1 MGIYMERFGII
12 SLLFVAAVMGNMANA
27 ALPDLEFSLHKNG
40 PANIE
45 HANSGP
51 TLLVIG
57 GIQGDEPGG
66 FTAASLLVTH
76 YKITVGQ
83 VWIVP
88 NLNFKSIIKRSRG
101 VHGDMNRKFSKLK
114 QTDPEFETVQKIKQ
128 IITSPD
134 VDIILNLH
142 DGSGFY
148 NERYIDALHNPR
160 RWGQSL
166 IIDQAK
172 IEMPGIGIPE
182 IGMSGIEM
190 SGTETTEAGSAQFNH
205 LEQLGRQVVAHVNA
219 SIPQT
224 LHQYRLKN
232 THTAL
237 GNKEMEK
244 TLTYFAINHAKPAFG
259 VEASK
264 YFLTHK
270 RAYYHLLVL
279 EAFMNN
285 IGIKFERKFNL
296 AEAGIK
302 KAMYDKLQ
310 LAFYNKKIILD
321 VANAR
326 KRLNYV
332 PLKKNADIAYI
343 SGNPLVAVVS
353 KNNRFNVR
361 YGNRNL
367 TSLKPSYFE
376 YDDSLEDIK
385 ISVDG
390 NIKSISLGST
400 VEVQQDFNVH
410 SIAGYRVNV
419 IGFTRKG
426 VRDESNQTIKL
437 ENIRSRFSVD
447 KQSKIFRVE
456 IYQGKRYC
464 GMILVRFNALKQ
476 TT

>member
-1 MGIYMERFGII
+1 MLPKIIFGLII
-12 SLLFVAAVMGNMANA
+12 SFSINSVYA
-27 ALPDLEFSLHKNG
+27 ALPSLEFSLHKNG
-40 PANIE
+40 VE
-45 HANSGP
+45 GSGP

-76 YKITVGQ
+76 YKITSGQ

-88 NLNFKSIIKRSRG
+88 NLNFESIIKRSRG

-114 QTDPEFETVQKIKQ
+114 QNDPEFNTVQKIKQ

-148 NERYIDALHNPR
+148 NERYIDSQHNPK

-172 IEMPGIGIPE
+172 IGNGQY
-182 IGMSGIEM
+182 S
-190 SGTETTEAGSAQFNH
+190 H
-205 LEQLGRQVVAHVNA
+205 LEKIGQQVVARVNDF
-219 SIPQT
+219 IKQP

-237 GNKEMEK
+237 GDKEMEK
-244 TLTYFAINHAKPAFG
+244 TLTYFAINRAKPAFG

-264 YFLTHK
+264 NFLTHK
-270 RAYYHLLVL
+270 RAYYHLRVL
-279 EAFMNN
+279 EAFMSEV
-285 IGIKFERKFNL
+285 GIKYERKFNL
-296 AEAGIK
+296 ATADIK

-310 LAFYNKKIILD
+310 LAFYDNKVLLD
-321 VANAR
+321 MANAR

-332 PLKKNADIAYI
+332 PFKKNADINYI
-343 SGNPLVAVVS
+343 SRNPLVAVVS
-353 KNNRFNVR
+353 NKNRFNVR

-367 TSLKPSYFE
+367 TYLKPAYFE
-376 YDDSLEDIK
+376 YDESLHDINAS
-385 ISVDG
+385 IDG
-390 NIKSISLGST
+390 NKRKIPLGSI
-400 VEVQQDFNVH
+400 VDVNKNFNIH
-410 SIAGYRVNV
+410 KIKGYRVNV
-419 IGFTRKG
+419 IGYTRKG
-426 VRDESNQTIKL
+426 VKDESNRTIKL
-437 ENIRSRFSVD
+437 SQIRKKYSVD
-447 KQSKIFRVE
+447 KHSKIFRVE
-456 IYQGKRYC
+456 IYQGNKYC
-464 GMILVRFNALKQ
+464 GMILVRFHHPER

>member
-1 MGIYMERFGII
+1 MVFTADWKTLDMLTRLF
-12 SLLFVAAVMGNMANA
+12 LLFSIMVGATTSSTAV
-27 ALPDLEFSLHKNG
+27 ALPSLEFSLHKNG
-40 PANIE
+40 PTNLKL
-45 HANSGP
+45 ANSGP

-76 YKITVGQ
+76 YKITSGQ

-88 NLNFKSIIKRSRG
+88 NLNFESIIKRSRG
-101 VHGDMNRKFSKLK
+101 VYGDMNRKFSKLK
-114 QTDPEFETVQKIKQ
+114 ANDPEFKTIQKIKQ
-128 IITSPD
+128 IITSPN
-134 VDIILNLH
+134 VDLILNLH

-148 NERYIDALHNPR
+148 NERYIDAQHNPG

-172 IEMPGIGIPE
+172 VGVGQY
-182 IGMSGIEM
+182 S
-190 SGTETTEAGSAQFNH
+190 Q
-205 LEQLGRQVVAHVNA
+205 LEELGKQVVSSVNQQIDN
-219 SIPQT
+219 S

-237 GNKEMEK
+237 GDKEMEK
-244 TLTYFAINHAKPAFG
+244 TLTYFAINHSKPAFG

-264 YFLTHK
+264 NFLTHR

-279 EAFMNN
+279 EAFMSKV
-285 IGIKFERKFNL
+285 GIKFERRFEL
-296 AEAGIK
+296 AEADIK

-310 LAFYNKKIILD
+310 LTFYNKKILLD

-332 PLKKNADIAYI
+332 PLKRNSEIDYTAK
-343 SGNPLVAVVS
+343 NPLVAVVS
-353 KNNRFNVR
+353 KNNKFNIR

-367 TSLKPSYFE
+367 TYIKPSYFD

-385 ISVDG
+385 MSIDG
-390 NIKSISLGST
+390 DVHNISLGSI
-400 VEVQQDFNVH
+400 VNVNKDFNIH
-410 SIAGYRVNV
+410 PIDGYRVNV

-426 VRDESNQTIKL
+426 IKDESNRTIKL
-437 ENIRSRFSVD
+437 KNIRQRYSVD
-447 KQSKIFRVE
+447 KESKIFRVE
-456 IYQGKRYC
+456 IYQGKKYC
-464 GMILVRFNALKQ
+464 GMILVRFNESGRA
-476 TT
+476 T

>member
-1 MGIYMERFGII
+1 MERSLFIFLFYII
-12 SLLFVAAVMGNMANA
+12 TSTGNA

-40 PANIE
+40 PAKN
-45 HANSGP
+45 GP

-76 YKITVGQ
+76 YKITSGQ

-88 NLNFKSIIKRSRG
+88 NLNFESIIKRSRG
-101 VHGDMNRKFSKLK
+101 VYGDMNRKFSKLK
-114 QTDPEFETVQKIKQ
+114 STDPEFETIQKIKQ

-134 VDIILNLH
+134 IDIILNLH

-148 NERYIDALHNPR
+148 NEKNVDAMHNPQ

-172 IEMPGIGIPE
+172 IGNKQINVG
-182 IGMSGIEM
+182 
-190 SGTETTEAGSAQFNH
+190 QFSH
-205 LEQLGRQVVAHVNA
+205 LEELGQYVVSQVNS
-219 SIPQT
+219 SIPNL

-237 GNKEMEK
+237 GDKEMEK

-259 VEASK
+259 IEASK
-264 YFLTHK
+264 HFLTHK
-270 RAYYHLLVL
+270 RAHFHLLVL
-279 EAFMNN
+279 EAFMKK
-285 IGIKFERKFNL
+285 IGIKFERKFEL
-296 AEAGIK
+296 TEAGIK

-310 LAFYNKKIILD
+310 LAFYNKKIYLD

-332 PLKKNADIAYI
+332 PLKKDADIDYI
-343 SGNPLVAVVS
+343 SGNPLLAVVS
-353 KNNRFNVR
+353 KNNRFNIR

-367 TSLKPSYFE
+367 TSIQPSYFD
-376 YDDSLEDIK
+376 YDDSLDDITV
-385 ISVDG
+385 SVDG
-390 NIKSISLGST
+390 TIKNISLGSMID
-400 VEVQQDFNVH
+400 VKQNFNIH
-410 SIAGYRVNV
+410 PISGYRVNV
-419 IGFTRKG
+419 IGYTRKG
-426 VRDESNQTIKL
+426 VRDESNHTIKL
-437 ENIRSRFSVD
+437 KNIRRRYSVD

-456 IYQGKRYC
+456 IYQGKKYC
-464 GMILVRFNALKQ
+464 GMILVRFNKLKNSNKRA
-476 TT
+476 T

>member
-1 MGIYMERFGII
+1 MERYLLIC
-12 SLLFVAAVMGNMANA
+12 LLFLAT
-27 ALPDLEFSLHKNG
+27 LPVQSTTLPHLEFSLHKNI
-40 PANIE
+40 PANTRN
-45 HANSGP
+45 AVKGP

-76 YKITVGQ
+76 YKIKTGQ

-88 NLNFKSIIKRSRG
+88 NLNFESIIKRSRG
-101 VHGDMNRKFSKLK
+101 IYGDMNRKFSKLK
-114 QTDPEFETVQKIKQ
+114 ATDPEFKTIQKIKQ

-148 NERYIDALHNPR
+148 NEQYVDALHNPQ

-166 IIDQAK
+166 IIDQAS
-172 IEMPGIGIPE
+172 IA
-182 IGMSGIEM
+182 
-190 SGTETTEAGSAQFNH
+190 TEKFGH
-205 LEQLGRQVVAHVNA
+205 LETLGTHIVSRVNA
-219 SIPQT
+219 SIQQP

-237 GNKEMEK
+237 GDKEMEK

-264 YFLTHK
+264 SFLTHR

-279 EAFMNN
+279 EAFMSR
-285 IGIKFERKFNL
+285 IGIKFERTFTL
-296 AEAGIK
+296 TETDIK

-310 LAFYNKKIILD
+310 LAFYNKKVLLD

-326 KRLNYV
+326 KKLNYV

-343 SGNPLVAVVS
+343 AGNPLLAVVG

-367 TSLKPSYFE
+367 TYIKPAYFE
-376 YDDSLEDIK
+376 YDNSLENIK
-385 ISVDG
+385 MSVDG
-390 NIKSISLGST
+390 TVKNISLGS
-400 VEVQQDFNVH
+400 VVDVQHDFNIH

-426 VRDESNQTIKL
+426 VHDESNHTIKL
-437 ENIRSRFSVD
+437 KHIRRRFSVD

-456 IYQGKRYC
+456 IYQGKKYC
-464 GMILVRFNALKQ
+464 GMILVRFNNIKQ

>member
-1 MGIYMERFGII
+1 MERFWFIF
-12 SLLFVAAVMGNMANA
+12 LLFGAATMGSMANA

-40 PANIE
+40 PTNIE
-45 HANSGP
+45 HATGGP

-83 VWIVP
+83 VWVVP
-88 NLNFKSIIKRSRG
+88 NLNFESIIKRSRG
-101 VHGDMNRKFSKLK
+101 VYGDMNRKFSKLK

-148 NERYIDALHNPR
+148 NEEYIDALHNPR

-172 IEMPGIGIPE
+172 IEMPSIGVSGIGI
-182 IGMSGIEM
+182 
-190 SGTETTEAGSAQFNH
+190 SGTENTEAELGQFSH
-205 LEQLGRQVVAHVNA
+205 LEQLGRQVVAQVNA

-237 GNKEMEK
+237 GDKEMEK

-264 YFLTHK
+264 HFLTHK

-279 EAFMNN
+279 EAFMNK

-296 AEAGIK
+296 AEADIK

-310 LAFYNKKIILD
+310 LAFYNKKIVLD

-376 YDDSLEDIK
+376 YDDSLADIK

-390 NIKSISLGST
+390 NIKSISLGSM
-400 VEVQQDFNVH
+400 VDVQQDFNVH

-426 VRDESNQTIKL
+426 IRDESNQTIKL
-437 ENIRSRFSVD
+437 KSIRSRYSVD

-456 IYQGKRYC
+456 IYQGKKYC
-464 GMILVRFNALKQ
+464 GMILVRFNKLKQ

>member
-1 MGIYMERFGII
+1 MGIYMKR
-12 SLLFVAAVMGNMANA
+12 LLFIFLFFITTVMGNMANA
-27 ALPDLEFSLHKNG
+27 VLPGLEFSLHKNS
-40 PANIE
+40 PENIE

-76 YKITVGQ
+76 YKITAGQ
-83 VWIVP
+83 VWVVP
-88 NLNFKSIIKRSRG
+88 NLNFESIIKRSRG
-101 VHGDMNRKFSKLK
+101 VYGDMNRKFSKLK

-148 NERYIDALHNPR
+148 NEQYIDALHNPQ

-172 IEMPGIGIPE
+172 IEIADIE
-182 IGMSGIEM
+182 TSG
-190 SGTETTEAGSAQFNH
+190 SGRIKTESTPFSH
-205 LEQLGRQVVAHVNA
+205 LEKLGRDVIALVNT

-232 THTAL
+232 THTAM
-237 GNKEMEK
+237 GDKEMEK

-259 VEASK
+259 IEASK
-264 YFLTHK
+264 NFLTHK

-279 EAFMNN
+279 EAFMNKT
-285 IGIKFERKFNL
+285 GIKFERKFNL
-296 AEAGIK
+296 AEADIK

-310 LAFYNKKIILD
+310 LAFYDKKIFLD

-332 PLKKNADIAYI
+332 PLKKNADIDYI
-343 SGNPLVAVVS
+343 AGNPLLAVVS

-376 YDDSLEDIK
+376 YDNSLEDIK

-390 NIKSISLGST
+390 NIRRISLGSM
-400 VEVQQDFNVH
+400 VDVQQEFNVH
-410 SIAGYRVNV
+410 AIAGYRVNV

-426 VRDESNQTIKL
+426 VRDESNLTIKL
-437 ENIRSRFSVD
+437 KNIRSRYSVD
-447 KQSKIFRVE
+447 RQSRIFRVE
-456 IYQGKRYC
+456 IYQGKKYC
-464 GMILVRFNALKQ
+464 GMILVRFNKLKQ

>member
-1 MGIYMERFGII
+1 MLPRTILILFI
-12 SLLFVAAVMGNMANA
+12 SLVFSSIQA

-40 PANIE
+40 FPDK
-45 HANSGP
+45 GP

-76 YKITVGQ
+76 YKITSGQ

-88 NLNFKSIIKRSRG
+88 NLNFESIIRRSRG
-101 VHGDMNRKFSKLK
+101 IHGDMNRKFSKLK
-114 QTDPEFETVQKIKQ
+114 PTDPEFETVQKIKQ

-148 NERYIDALHNPR
+148 NEKYIDAKHNPK

-166 IIDQAK
+166 IIDQA
-172 IEMPGIGIPE
+172 E
-182 IGMSGIEM
+182 IGKGPYS
-190 SGTETTEAGSAQFNH
+190 H
-205 LEQLGRQVVAHVNA
+205 LEAIGKRVVSKVNKF
-219 SIPQT
+219 IKQP

-237 GNKEMEK
+237 GDKEMEK

-264 YFLTHK
+264 TFLTHR
-270 RAYYHLLVL
+270 RAYYHLRVM
-279 EAFMNN
+279 EAFMSE
-285 IGIKFERKFNL
+285 IGIKYERKFNL
-296 AEAGIK
+296 AETDIK

-310 LAFYNKKIILD
+310 LAFYDNKVLLD
-321 VANAR
+321 MANAR

-332 PLKKNADIAYI
+332 PFKKNADINYF

-353 KNNRFNVR
+353 NKNRFNVR

-367 TSLKPSYFE
+367 TYLKPSYFD
-376 YDDSLEDIK
+376 YDDSLEGIK
-385 ISVDG
+385 VSVDG
-390 NIKSISLGST
+390 QLRDIRLGSIID
-400 VEVQQDFNVH
+400 VNRNFKVH
-410 SIAGYRVNV
+410 KIKGYRVNV
-419 IGFTRKG
+419 IGYTRKG
-426 VRDESNQTIKL
+426 IRDESNQTIKL
-437 ENIRSRFSVD
+437 EYIMKRYSVD

-456 IYQGKRYC
+456 IYQGSKYC
-464 GMILVRFNALKQ
+464 GMILVRFNHPER

>member
-1 MGIYMERFGII
+1 MLPKLILAFFFF
-12 SLLFVAAVMGNMANA
+12 FVSGVGNAT
-27 ALPDLEFSLHKNG
+27 LPKLEFSLHKNG
-40 PANIE
+40 LP
-45 HANSGP
+45 NSGP

-76 YKITVGQ
+76 YTITSGQ
-83 VWIVP
+83 VWVVP

-101 VHGDMNRKFSKLK
+101 IYGDMNRKFSKLK
-114 QTDPEFETVQKIKQ
+114 SSDPEFKTVQKIKQ

-148 NERYIDALHNPR
+148 NERYIDALHNPK

-172 IEMPGIGIPE
+172 VGRGQY
-182 IGMSGIEM
+182 S
-190 SGTETTEAGSAQFNH
+190 H
-205 LEQLGRQVVAHVNA
+205 LEKLGEHVIAEVNRF
-219 SIPQT
+219 IKQP
-224 LHQYRLKN
+224 LHQYQLKN

-237 GNKEMEK
+237 GDKEMEK

-264 YFLTHK
+264 QFLTHR

-279 EAFMNN
+279 EAFMSR
-285 IGIKFERKFNL
+285 IGITFERKFNL
-296 AEAGIK
+296 AEIDIK

-310 LAFYNKKIILD
+310 LAFYNKKVLLD

-326 KRLNYV
+326 KYLNYV
-332 PLKKNADIAYI
+332 PLKKNADINYI
-343 SGNPLVAVVS
+343 SDNPLVAVVS

-367 TSLKPSYFE
+367 TSLKPAYFE

-385 ISVDG
+385 MSIDG
-390 NIKSISLGST
+390 NVKNISLGSI
-400 VEVQQDFNVH
+400 VDVRRDFNIH
-410 SIAGYRVNV
+410 PIEGYRINV

-426 VRDESNQTIKL
+426 VKDESNHTIKL
-437 ENIRSRFSVD
+437 KNIRRRFSVD
-447 KQSKIFRVE
+447 KKSKIFRVE
-456 IYQGKRYC
+456 IYQGKNYC
-464 GMILVRFNALKQ
+464 GMILVRFNAMERS
-476 TT
+476 T

>member
-1 MGIYMERFGII
+1 MERTLFILSFFVLILI
-12 SLLFVAAVMGNMANA
+12 SRGASA
-27 ALPDLEFSLHKNG
+27 ALPSLEFSLHKNG
-40 PANIE
+40 PVHVNDL
-45 HANSGP
+45 NKGP

-76 YKITVGQ
+76 YKITAGQ

-88 NLNFKSIIKRSRG
+88 NLNFESIIKRSRG
-101 VHGDMNRKFSKLK
+101 IYGDMNRKFSKLK
-114 QTDPEFETVQKIKQ
+114 ITDPEFSTIQKIKQ

-148 NERYIDALHNPR
+148 NEKYIDALHNPQ

-172 IEMPGIGIPE
+172 IGTTKADAKQFSHLEKMGEYVVARVNDSIPE
-182 IGMSGIEM
+182 S
-190 SGTETTEAGSAQFNH
+190 
-205 LEQLGRQVVAHVNA
+205 
-219 SIPQT
+219 

-232 THTAL
+232 THTAK
-237 GNKEMEK
+237 GDKEMEK
-244 TLTYFAINHAKPAFG
+244 TLTFFAINNSKPAFG

-264 YFLTHK
+264 NFLTHR

-279 EAFMNN
+279 EAFMNK
-285 IGIKFERKFNL
+285 IGIKFERKFQL
-296 AEAGIK
+296 TEVDIK
-302 KAMYDKLQ
+302 KAMYEKLQ
-310 LAFYNKKIILD
+310 LAFYNKKIFLD

-326 KRLNYV
+326 KKLNYV

-343 SGNPLVAVVS
+343 TDNPLIAVVS
-353 KNNRFNVR
+353 KNNRFNIR

-376 YDDSLEDIK
+376 YDDSLDDIK
-385 ISVDG
+385 VSVDG
-390 NIKSISLGST
+390 SIRNISLGSI
-400 VEVQQDFNVH
+400 VDVKKYFNVH
-410 SIAGYRVNV
+410 SISGYRINV

-426 VRDESNQTIKL
+426 VRDESNHTIKL
-437 ENIRSRFSVD
+437 KNIRRRYSVD
-447 KQSKIFRVE
+447 KESKIFRVE
-456 IYQGKRYC
+456 IYQGKKYC
-464 GMILVRFNALKQ
+464 GMILVRFDKVKH

>member
-1 MGIYMERFGII
+1 MVGATT
-12 SLLFVAAVMGNMANA
+12 SSTAV
-27 ALPDLEFSLHKNG
+27 ALPSLEFSLHKNG
-40 PANIE
+40 PTNLKL
-45 HANSGP
+45 ANSGP

-76 YKITVGQ
+76 YKITSGQ

-88 NLNFKSIIKRSRG
+88 NLNFESIIKRSRG
-101 VHGDMNRKFSKLK
+101 VYGDMNRKFSKLK
-114 QTDPEFETVQKIKQ
+114 ANDPEFKTIQKIKQ
-128 IITSPD
+128 IITSPN
-134 VDIILNLH
+134 VDLILNLH

-148 NERYIDALHNPR
+148 NERYIDAQHNPG

-172 IEMPGIGIPE
+172 VGVGQY
-182 IGMSGIEM
+182 S
-190 SGTETTEAGSAQFNH
+190 Q
-205 LEQLGRQVVAHVNA
+205 LEELGKQVVSSVNQQIDN
-219 SIPQT
+219 S

-237 GNKEMEK
+237 GDKEMEK
-244 TLTYFAINHAKPAFG
+244 TLTYFAINHSKPAFG

-264 YFLTHK
+264 NFLTHR

-279 EAFMNN
+279 EAFMSKV
-285 IGIKFERKFNL
+285 GIKFERRFEL
-296 AEAGIK
+296 AEADIK

-310 LAFYNKKIILD
+310 LTFYNKKILLD

-332 PLKKNADIAYI
+332 PLKRNSEIDYTAK
-343 SGNPLVAVVS
+343 NPLVAVVS
-353 KNNRFNVR
+353 KNNKFNIR

-367 TSLKPSYFE
+367 TYIKPSYFD

-385 ISVDG
+385 MSIDG
-390 NIKSISLGST
+390 DVHNISLGSI
-400 VEVQQDFNVH
+400 VNVNKDFNIH
-410 SIAGYRVNV
+410 PIDGYRVNV

-426 VRDESNQTIKL
+426 IKDESNRTIKL
-437 ENIRSRFSVD
+437 KNIRQRYSVD
-447 KQSKIFRVE
+447 KESKIFRVE
-456 IYQGKRYC
+456 IYQGKKYC
-464 GMILVRFNALKQ
+464 GMILVRFNESGRA
-476 TT
+476 T

>member
-1 MGIYMERFGII
+1 MGIYMKRSLFIF
-12 SLLFVAAVMGNMANA
+12 LLFITVVMGNMANA
-27 ALPDLEFSLHKNG
+27 TLPSLEFSLHKNS
-40 PANIE
+40 PSNIE
-45 HANSGP
+45 DASSGP

-76 YKITVGQ
+76 YKITAGQ
-83 VWIVP
+83 VWVVP
-88 NLNFKSIIKRSRG
+88 NLNFESIIKRSRG
-101 VHGDMNRKFSKLK
+101 VYGDMNRKFSKLK

-148 NERYIDALHNPR
+148 NEKYIDALHNPR

-172 IEMPGIGIPE
+172 IEMSDIETPGSNKAE
-182 IGMSGIEM
+182 
-190 SGTETTEAGSAQFNH
+190 TESAQFTH
-205 LEQLGRQVVAHVNA
+205 LEKLGRDVIALVNA

-237 GNKEMEK
+237 GDKEMEK

-259 VEASK
+259 IEASK
-264 YFLTHK
+264 IFLTHK
-270 RAYYHLLVL
+270 RAYFHLLVL
-279 EAFMNN
+279 EAFMNKT
-285 IGIKFERKFNL
+285 GIKFERKFNL
-296 AEAGIK
+296 AEADIK

-310 LAFYNKKIILD
+310 LAFYDKKIFLD

-343 SGNPLVAVVS
+343 AGNPLLAVVS

-367 TSLKPSYFE
+367 TSLKPSYFD

-390 NIKSISLGST
+390 NIKSISLGSM
-400 VEVQQDFNVH
+400 VDVQQDFNVH

-437 ENIRSRFSVD
+437 KNIRSRYSVD

-456 IYQGKRYC
+456 IYQGKKYC
-464 GMILVRFNALKQ
+464 GMILVRFNKLKQ

>member
-1 MGIYMERFGII
+1 MRIKLILG
-12 SLLFVAAVMGNMANA
+12 LLFFLILQSSYAVVPN
-27 ALPDLEFSLHKNG
+27 LEFSLHKNG
-40 PANIE
+40 PGNSNNRINLE
-45 HANSGP
+45 HKKP

-76 YKITVGQ
+76 YDITQGQ

-88 NLNFKSIIKRSRG
+88 NLNFESIIKRSRG

-114 QTDPEFETVQKIKQ
+114 SNDPEFETVQKIKQ

-148 NERYIDALHNPR
+148 NERYIDSLHNPK

-166 IIDQAK
+166 IIDQAT
-172 IEMPGIGIPE
+172 IGV
-182 IGMSGIEM
+182 GQYG
-190 SGTETTEAGSAQFNH
+190 H
-205 LEQLGRQVVAHVNA
+205 LEKIAKQVVSSVNQF
-219 SIPQT
+219 IKHP

-237 GNKEMEK
+237 GDKEMEK
-244 TLTYFAINHAKPAFG
+244 TLTYFAINHEKPAFG

-264 YFLTHK
+264 SFLTHQ

-279 EAFMNN
+279 ESFMNE
-285 IGIKFERKFNL
+285 IGIKFKRKFKL
-296 AEAGIK
+296 TETGIK

-310 LAFYNKKIILD
+310 LAFYENKILLD
-321 VANAR
+321 VKNAR

-332 PLKKNADIAYI
+332 PLKKNADIDYKV
-343 SGNPLVAVVS
+343 GNPLVAIVS

-367 TSLKPSYFE
+367 TYLKPSYFD
-376 YDDSLEDIK
+376 YDNSLENIK
-385 ISVDG
+385 ISIDG
-390 NIKSISLGST
+390 TTKSINLGSMVN
-400 VEVQQDFNVH
+400 VEEKFN
-410 SIAGYRVNV
+410 ILPIKGYRVNV

-426 VRDESNQTIKL
+426 IRDESNQTIKL
-437 ENIRSRFSVD
+437 KNIRPRYSVD
-447 KQSKIFRVE
+447 KASKIFRVE
-456 IYQGKRYC
+456 IYQGKKYC
-464 GMILVRFNALKQ
+464 GMILVRFNGNRQ